1 MVGGT
6 LRDIRSHVSGFAA
19 PTGAYAVVCD
29 RTGREPLPL
38 TGMRFGSREDAEQA
52 VEAASNYRSALRR
65 YDPQLPH
72 HEPRVRAVADDT
84 GVDPSSPRRDAP
96 ESADPD
102 GRTRYITFCHDVSA
116 AVFESLSATGHRR
129 VESAAM
135 ETYLTLAE
143 VVTER
148 DDFCLTMLWSM
159 MSELDARL
167 DAAEQRVVVAEAAEL
182 LAGPN
187 GGARLSEPTV
197 RSALGATTTRLCEA
211 SFVDETDI
219 DACPGGDAWEVTF
232 GDYALAERTGR
243 LPTLP
248 IAVELVRRLPD
259 RPVSFTEATPLAD
272 GRWRLRVEAG
282 ANPTGL
288 VSLDATDEG
297 RLNDSDYRL

>member
-19 PTGAYAVVCD
+19 PTGTYAVICA

-38 TGMRFGSREDAEQA
+38 TGMRFDSREDAEQA
-52 VEAASNYRSALRR
+52 AEAATNYRSALRR
-65 YDPQLPH
+65 YDPQLPR
-72 HEPRVRAVADDT
+72 HEPLVRAVTDDA
-84 GVDPSSPRRDAP
+84 GVEPAPPRRGAPQSTDAD
-96 ESADPD
+96 E
-102 GRTRYITFCHDVSA
+102 RTRYITFCHDVSG

-143 VVTER
+143 VVTDR

-167 DAAEQRVVVAEAAEL
+167 DAAAQRAVVAEAAES

-197 RSALGATTTRLCEA
+197 RSALGATTARLSEA
-211 SFVDETDI
+211 SFVDGADV
-219 DACPGGDAWEVTF
+219 AAAARGDAWEVTF

-259 RPVSFTEATPLAD
+259 RPVSFTEATPLAN

-282 ANPTGL
+282 ADPTGL